1 MFIEKGKNIMKK
13 YLLVALLML
22 ALVVTAVACDKT
34 PDEPADTTDAATT
47 EAPTED
53 ATTEAPAEDATTEAP
68 TEDATAETPT
78 EEPTVETPTE
88 EPTTEEPATEEP
100 TTEEPTT
107 EEPTE
112 PAAPR
117 YEDYEPSIHDWTVS
131 GHRPAIQDS
140 TDGMVA
146 AGGLEYGALLH
157 QGAISLGEIDLSK
170 YEKVI
175 VYCGCDASDVTQGRY
190 DANAMNRIIISKV
203 DTHGVMSPNEEDI
216 IASVTYTLHGWAPEA
231 VEIDLSGI
239 DYNGPVYVTYDTLPG
254 TFMLVGAIE
263 FIGAEMPAPAEPVEI
278 DLSTVTSTGNY
289 PDVDV
294 PVPGSVFGTDHC
306 FALHYGSINLGE
318 IDLSR
323 YSKVIVTYATPDDA
337 TVPGASDQYNMTGKR
352 VLLLNAPSA
361 SQGTFEYLPEESA
374 IITSTQ
380 YEMSPASLTTTTVE
394 IDLTNVTYNGTVYLT
409 FDYRDAENGQAAN
422 GFLVWVTGISLA

>member
-1 MFIEKGKNIMKK
+1 MKK
-13 YLLVALLML
+13 LVLLAVLLL
-22 ALVVTAVACDKT
+22 ALVFTVVACTEAPTVDDT
-34 PDEPADTTDAATT
+34 TVADTTVEAPTEESTT
-47 EAPTED
+47 EAPTEESTTEE
-53 ATTEAPAEDATTEAP
+53 ATTEEATTEEA
-68 TEDATAETPT
+68 
-78 EEPTVETPTE
+78 
-88 EPTTEEPATEEP
+88 TTEEATTEEA

-107 EEPTE
+107 EEVTTEEPETE
-112 PAAPR
+112 PEAPH
-117 YEDYEPSIHDWTVS
+117 YDNYNVPQDQWVIT
-131 GHRPAIQDS
+131 GHRPSIQDS

-146 AGGLEYGALLH
+146 AGGVDSAALLH
-157 QGAISLGEIDLSK
+157 QGSIYLGDIDLSK
-170 YEKVI
+170 YEKV
-175 VYCGCDASDVTQGRY
+175 VLMWGCDNSGVTQGHY
-190 DANAMNRIIISKV
+190 DNNANNRIMLLNAV
-203 DTHGVMSPNEEDI
+203 MDGVMSPAEETI
-216 IASVTYTLHGWAPEA
+216 IAGGTYELHGWAVQA
-231 VEIDLSGI
+231 FEIDLTGV
-239 DYNGPVYVTYDTLPG
+239 DYNGPVYVAIDALPG
-254 TFMLVGAIE
+254 TFALFASVE

-289 PDVDV
+289 PTVDV

-337 TVPGASDQYNMTGKR
+337 TVPGASDQYNKTGKR

-409 FDYRDAENGQAAN
+409 FDYRDAENGQAAT
-422 GFLVWVTGISLA
+422 GFLVWVTGITLA

>member
-1 MFIEKGKNIMKK
+1 MKK
-13 YLLVALLML
+13 LVLLAVLLL
-22 ALVVTAVACDKT
+22 ALVFTVVAC
-34 PDEPADTTDAATT
+34 T
-47 EAPTED
+47 EAPTVD
-53 ATTEAPAEDATTEAP
+53 DTTVADTTVEAP
-68 TEDATAETPT
+68 TEES
-78 EEPTVETPTE
+78 
-88 EPTTEEPATEEP
+88 TTEEA
-100 TTEEPTT
+100 TTEEATT
-107 EEPTE
+107 EEATTEEATTEEATTEEATTEEATTEEVTTEEATTEEVTE

-117 YEDYEPSIHDWTVS
+117 YDDYNVPMENWTVS
-131 GHRPAIQDS
+131 GHKAGVTPAGDA
-140 TDGMVA
+140 THGNMVS
-146 AGGLEYGALLH
+146 AGGLENGALLH
-157 QGAISLGEIDLSK
+157 QGAIGLGEIDLSK
-170 YEKVI
+170 YDKVI
-175 VYCGCDASDVTQGRY
+175 VYCGCDASGVTQGYY
-190 DANAMNRIIISKV
+190 DVNANNRIILTKV
-203 DTHGVMSPNEEDI
+203 DTDGTMSPADEII
-216 IASVTYTLHGWAPEA
+216 IASATYTLHGWAPEA

-254 TFMLVGAIE
+254 TFMLVGAVE
-263 FIGAEMPAPAEPVEI
+263 FIGAEMPAPAEPAEPVEL
-278 DLSTVTSTGNY
+278 DLSTLTSTGNY
-289 PDVDV
+289 PTVDV

-409 FDYRDAENGQAAN
+409 FDYRDAQNGQAAT
-422 GFLVWVTGISLA
+422 GFLVWVTGITLA